1 MKKLFFNIVLAFIFV
16 FTTAIRVHAVQFDL
30 LVLPTN
36 LFSVCDNYFCFPE
49 VSNIIADDVI
59 SNLKEFKNIN
69 TKDLSQVRDKLYYN
83 NELKYKT
90 QKIIDD
96 FAKNDKIDFP
106 ALAEIAKAFNVKSV
120 LLINAY
126 AANDQTNLR
135 RNLWDILEITSA
147 FKITYPFELK
157 TNAVLTDCVNNLA
170 MWSGKYTKSVSDTFG
185 YYSAS
190 NQTQALSQ
198 LEKIKQYSYETIS
211 KNISQNVFMRFFPR
225 DVRTFTV
232 EKPKDEQNKDEAEK
246 KFIPNALEHLSD
258 PHLLKEFESETNKE
272 FRNFGEDDYIFTF

>member
-1 MKKLFFNIVLAFIFV
+1 MKKFILNIVLSLIFI
-16 FTTAIRVHAVQFDL
+16 FTTAIHAHAVQFDL

-59 SNLKEFKNIN
+59 SNLKEFKNIK
-69 TKDLSQVRDKLYYN
+69 TKDLSYVRDKLYFN

-90 QKIIDD
+90 QKILDD

-106 ALAEIAKAFNVKSV
+106 ALQEVAKAFNVKSV
-120 LLINAY
+120 LLISAY
-126 AANDQTNLR
+126 SINDQTELR

-157 TNAVLTDCVNNLA
+157 TNAVLTDCVNNIV

-232 EKPKDEQNKDEAEK
+232 NKPKENQGEEAEK
-246 KFIPNALEHLSD
+246 KFVPNALEHLSD

-272 FRNFGEDDYIFTF
+272 FRKFGDDDFIFTF

>member
-1 MKKLFFNIVLAFIFV
+1 MKKFILNIVLSVIFIFA
-16 FTTAIRVHAVQFDL
+16 TAIHAHAVQFDL

-59 SNLKEFKNIN
+59 SNLKEFKNIK
-69 TKDLSQVRDKLYYN
+69 TKDLSYVRDKLYFN

-90 QKIIDD
+90 QKILDD

-106 ALAEIAKAFNVKSV
+106 ALQEVAKAFNVKSV
-120 LLINAY
+120 LLISAY
-126 AANDQTNLR
+126 SINDQTDLR

-147 FKITYPFELK
+147 FRITYPFELK
-157 TNAVLTDCVNNLA
+157 TNAVLTDCVNNIV

-232 EKPKDEQNKDEAEK
+232 NKPKENQSEEAEK
-246 KFIPNALEHLSD
+246 KFVPNALEHLSD

-272 FRNFGEDDYIFTF
+272 FRKFGDDDFIFTF